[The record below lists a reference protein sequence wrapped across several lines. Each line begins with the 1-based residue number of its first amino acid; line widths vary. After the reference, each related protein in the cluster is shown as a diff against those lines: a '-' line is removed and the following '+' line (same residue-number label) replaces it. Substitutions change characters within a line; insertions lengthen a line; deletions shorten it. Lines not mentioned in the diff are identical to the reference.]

1 MRMTNTIR
9 QAIVDSGVS
18 IRQLARRADIDP
30 AQLNRFMRLKQ
41 SMTLPKVERLCDV
54 LGLVLHQERRVR
66 RGRMV

>member
-1 MRMTNTIR
+1 MTNTIR
-9 QAIVDSGVS
+9 QAIVDSGFS

-30 AQLNRFMRLKQ
+30 AQLNRFVRSKQ

-66 RGRMV
+66 QGKTE